1 MNGNTKRSS
10 KTGKLKI
17 LRIPRPYGS
26 TALAAQY
33 HISKDPEVK
42 QQFIDMMVNQWLLG
56 NMVLCGHRY
65 DIGTFASSLGIT
77 IDDIRVKMRD
87 QVMNSRI
94 WDKEAQEQIV
104 TGLMGT
110 MMSWTIEDRM
120 RVNNQIELL
129 MDSQQ
134 GRYTPFISAEVNKAL
149 KMGIDSTASMQ
160 ALVQKFIGGS
170 GTTNIFNMFQQNNNQ
185 EVNNQFVTQAQVLEI
200 LTQEDKILDKSQEA
214 KLLETKYD
222 IGSLPEVVAVNQN
235 GGLKDRESLGET
247 INYVEMN
254 NSLENLKEAV
264 RHSEKDHHEMRREI
278 EMRIDSE
285 ADDPELDTYEEIED
299 HLPEEPEEFSA
310 QNFLQ

>member
-1 MNGNTKRSS
+1 MNGNTKKNS
-10 KTGKLKI
+10 KTGKLKTN
-17 LRIPRPYGS
+17 RIPRPYGS
-26 TALAAQY
+26 TTLAAQY

-42 QQFIDMMVNQWLLG
+42 QQFIDLMVNQWLIG
-56 NMVLCGHRY
+56 NMVLCGKRY

-94 WDKEAQEQIV
+94 WDKEAQEQII

-129 MDSQQ
+129 MASQQ

-160 ALVQKFIGGS
+160 TMVQKFIGGS

-185 EVNNQFVTQAQVLEI
+185 EVNNQFVTQAEVLDI
-200 LTQEDKILDKSQEA
+200 LTQEDKLLDKSQEA

-222 IGSLPEVVAVNQN
+222 LGSLPEVVAVNQN
-235 GGLKDRESLGET
+235 GGLRAKESLGET
-247 INYVEMN
+247 IDYTEMN
-254 NSLENLKEAV
+254 NALENLNEAV
-264 RHSEKDHHEMRREI
+264 KHSEQDHHEMRREI
-278 EMRIDSE
+278 EMRVDQD

-299 HLPEEPEEFSA
+299 NLPEEPEEFSA
-310 QNFLQ
+310 KNFLQ

>member
-1 MNGNTKRSS
+1 
-10 KTGKLKI
+10 
-17 LRIPRPYGS
+17 
-26 TALAAQY
+26 
-33 HISKDPEVK
+33 
-42 QQFIDMMVNQWLLG
+42 MMINQWLIG
-56 NMVLCGHRY
+56 NMVLCGKRY
-65 DIGTFASSLGIT
+65 DIGTFASSLGVS

-94 WDKEAQEQIV
+94 WDKDAQEQII

-129 MDSQQ
+129 MASQG

-149 KMGIDSTASMQ
+149 KMGIDSTTSMQ
-160 ALVQKFIGGS
+160 SMVQKFMGGS
-170 GTTNIFNMFQQNNNQ
+170 GTTNIFNMFQQNNTQ
-185 EVNNQFVTQAQVLEI
+185 EVNNQYVTQAQVLDI
-200 LTQEDKILDKSQEA
+200 LTQEDKLLDKPQEA
-214 KLLETKYD
+214 KLLETRYD

-235 GGLKDRESLGET
+235 GGLRAKESLGET

-278 EMRIDSE
+278 EMKVDLD
-285 ADDPELDTYEEIED
+285 ADDPELDQYEEID
-299 HLPEEPEEFSA
+299 DRLPEEPEGFSA